1 MLRISSLPEMGW
13 RALRRLL
20 GLAVLVG
27 ITAVASSGLAL
38 SAQTASGPK
47 VTPRG
52 VGGVKIGATFTKL
65 RQRHLVGRLHRGC
78 ELAPNTRS
86 ARLLAPLKGS
96 VDFNRKTPRRVA
108 DIQVKGGARARGVG
122 IGATIADIQNAYPS
136 AIIDHSTEQTF
147 KLTLVKIPRNGG
159 GRIQF
164 AVPLSTH
171 RVSLIGVPFIAFCE

>member
-1 MLRISSLPEMGW
+1 M
-13 RALRRLL
+13 
-20 GLAVLVG
+20 
-27 ITAVASSGLAL
+27 
-38 SAQTASGPK
+38 
-47 VTPRG
+47 
-52 VGGVKIGATFTKL
+52 
-65 RQRHLVGRLHRGC
+65 
-78 ELAPNTRS
+78 
-86 ARLLAPLKGS
+86 
-96 VDFNRKTPRRVA
+96 
-108 DIQVKGGARARGVG
+108 G

>member
-1 MLRISSLPEMGW
+1 MERK
-13 RALRRLL
+13 ALRRVL
-20 GLAVLVG
+20 GLAALVG
-27 ITAVASSGLAL
+27 ITAIAGSGIAV

-52 VGGVKIGATFTKL
+52 VGGVKIGAMFTKL
-65 RQRHLVGRLHRGC
+65 HRRHLVGRLHLGC

-96 VDFNRKTPRRVA
+96 VDFTRETPRTVA

-122 IGATIADIQNAYPS
+122 IGATIADIQHAYPK
-136 AIIDHSTEQTF
+136 AIIDHGTEQTF
-147 KLTLVKIPRNGG
+147 EITLVKIPRNGG

-164 AVPLSTH
+164 AVPLSTQ

>member
-1 MLRISSLPEMGW
+1 MGW

-20 GLAVLVG
+20 GFAALVG
-27 ITAVASSGLAL
+27 ITALASSGIAV

-52 VGGVKIGATFTKL
+52 VGGIKLGATFTKL
-65 RQRHLVGRLHRGC
+65 HRRHLVGRLHRGC

-96 VDFNRKTPRRVA
+96 VDFTRKAPRRVA
-108 DIQVKGGARARGVG
+108 DVVVRGGAKARGVG
-122 IGATIADIQNAYPS
+122 IGATIADIQSAYPS
-136 AIIDHSTEQTF
+136 AIIDHGTEQTF
-147 KLTLVKIPRNGG
+147 QITLVRIPRSGG

-171 RVSLIGVPFIAFCE
+171 RVSLIGVPFIPFCE

>member
-1 MLRISSLPEMGW
+1 MGW
-13 RALRRLL
+13 RALTRLL
-20 GLAVLVG
+20 GLAALIG
-27 ITAVASSGLAL
+27 ITALVSSGIAV
-38 SAQTASGPK
+38 SAQTAAGAK
-47 VTPRG
+47 ITPRG
-52 VGGVKIGATFTKL
+52 VGGVKVGATFTKL

-96 VDFNRKTPRRVA
+96 VDFTRKTPRRVA
-108 DIQVKGGARARGVG
+108 DIVVRGGARARGVG
-122 IGATIADIQNAYPS
+122 IGATIPDIQSAYPS

-147 KLTLVKIPRNGG
+147 QITLVRIPRNGG

-171 RVSLIGVPFIAFCE
+171 RVSLIGVPFIPFCE

>member
-1 MLRISSLPEMGW
+1 MG
-13 RALRRLL
+13 RKALRRLL
-20 GLAVLVG
+20 GLAALAG
-27 ITAVASSGLAL
+27 IAAVASSGIAV

-52 VGGVKIGATFTKL
+52 VGDVKIGAMFEKIH
-65 RQRHLVGRLHRGC
+65 RRHLVGRLHKGC

-96 VDFNRKTPRRVA
+96 VDFTRKTPRRVA

-122 IGATIADIQNAYPS
+122 IGATIADIQSAYPS
-136 AIIDHSTEQTF
+136 AVIDHGTEQTF
-147 KLTLVKIPRNGG
+147 QITLVKIPKNGG
-159 GRIQF
+159 GKIQF
-164 AVPLSTH
+164 AVDLSTH